1 MTKKNDKNEVAEQFA
16 SFDDFLNKSM
26 TPISHSA
33 DKFFTLASLFFVPLF
48 ILSAWVTH
56 EMVFATLLGLFLSV
70 LVTLLVSPKN
80 TLSFFK
86 NMKQKRTE

>member
-1 MTKKNDKNEVAEQFA
+1 MTKKNDNNEVAEQFA
-16 SFDDFLNKSM
+16 SFEDFLNNPM
-26 TPISHSA
+26 LTISHSA
-33 DKFFTLASLFFVPLF
+33 DKFFTLVSLLFVPLF

-56 EMVFATLLGLFLSV
+56 EMVFATLLGLLLSV
-70 LVTLLVSPKN
+70 LVTFLVSPKN

>member
-1 MTKKNDKNEVAEQFA
+1 MTKKNDNSEVAEQLA

-26 TPISHSA
+26 TPISRPA
-33 DKFFTLASLFFVPLF
+33 DKFFTLASLLFVPLF

-70 LVTLLVSPKN
+70 LVTFLVSPKN